1 MNRDLLPHLPVIVA
15 VARHS
20 SFARAAAELQMSPSN
35 VSHAVRAVEN
45 HLRQPIFVRTTR
57 SVQLTEAGA
66 ALTQVAMPMLD
77 DLDAVIDRLRASRGT
92 VGGTLRLNAPRV
104 AFPGVVRPL
113 LHRMAETHPDLTVE
127 VIADD
132 ALADIVVGGFDAGI
146 RLGNM
151 VAQDM
156 VIVRLSPPFRAIMV
170 ASPAYIVK
178 HGHPKTVADLR
189 SHACIGYRQLASGGV
204 YDWEMTDNG
213 QDVAVRVSGPVR
225 ISDGLFARDLALDG
239 VGLAYVFEPLVRDDL
254 DAGRLVHI
262 LPETAIEEPGFF
274 LYFPE
279 RQRQSPKL
287 RALIE
292 VVRGMQKPAGITG
305 GFPKLS
311 NIGRL

>member
-15 VARHS
+15 VARHA
-20 SFARAAAELQMSPSN
+20 SFVRAAAELQMSPSN
-35 VSHAVRAVEN
+35 VSHAVRAVED
-45 HLRQPIFVRTTR
+45 HLRQPVFIRTTR
-57 SVQLTEAGA
+57 SVRLTEAGA
-66 ALTQVAMPMLD
+66 VLVQAAAPMLG
-77 DLDAVIDRLRASRGT
+77 DLDDVVDALRASRGT

-113 LHRMAETHPDLTVE
+113 LRRMIQAHPDLTVE
-127 VIADD
+127 IIADD
-132 ALADIVVGGFDAGI
+132 ALTDIVGEGFDAGI

-151 VAQDM
+151 MAQDM

-170 ASPAYIVK
+170 ASPDYIARR
-178 HGHPKTVADLR
+178 GRPGAIAELR
-189 SHACIGYRQLASGGV
+189 DHACIGYRQLASGGV
-204 YDWEMTDNG
+204 YDWEMSDNG

-225 ISDGLFARDLALDG
+225 ISDGLFARDLAVDG
-239 VGLAYVFEPLVRDDL
+239 VGLAYVFEPLVRDEL

-292 VVRGMQKPAGITG
+292 VIRSM
-305 GFPKLS
+305 
-311 NIGRL
+311 

>member
-15 VARHS
+15 VARHA
-20 SFARAAAELQMSPSN
+20 SFVRAAAELQMSPSN
-35 VSHAVRAVEN
+35 VSHAVRAVED
-45 HLRQPIFVRTTR
+45 HLHQPVFIRTTR
-57 SVQLTEAGA
+57 SVRLTEAGA
-66 ALTQVAMPMLD
+66 ALVQAAAPMLGELD
-77 DLDAVIDRLRASRGT
+77 DVVDALRASRGT

-113 LHRMAETHPDLTVE
+113 LRRMTQAHPDLTVE
-127 VIADD
+127 IIADD
-132 ALADIVVGGFDAGI
+132 ALTDIVGEGFDAGI

-170 ASPAYIVK
+170 ASPDYIARR
-178 HGHPKTVADLR
+178 GRPGAIADLR
-189 SHACIGYRQLASGGV
+189 DHACIGYRQLASGGV

-213 QDVAVRVSGPVR
+213 QDVAVRVCGPVR
-225 ISDGLFARDLALDG
+225 ISDGLFARDLAVDG
-239 VGLAYVFEPLVRDDL
+239 VGLAYVFEPLVRDEL

-292 VVRGMQKPAGITG
+292 VIRGM
-305 GFPKLS
+305 
-311 NIGRL
+311 

>member
-15 VARHS
+15 VARHA
-20 SFARAAAELQMSPSN
+20 SFVRAAAELQMSPSN
-35 VSHAVRAVEN
+35 VSHAVRAVED
-45 HLRQPIFVRTTR
+45 HLRQPVFIRTTR
-57 SVQLTEAGA
+57 SVRLTEAGA
-66 ALTQVAMPMLD
+66 VLVQAAAPMLG
-77 DLDAVIDRLRASRGT
+77 DLDDVVDTLRASRGT

-113 LHRMAETHPDLTVE
+113 LRRMIQAHPDLTVE
-127 VIADD
+127 IIADD
-132 ALADIVVGGFDAGI
+132 ALTDIVGEGFDAGI

-151 VAQDM
+151 MAQDM

-170 ASPAYIVK
+170 ASPDYIARR
-178 HGHPKTVADLR
+178 GRPGAIAELR
-189 SHACIGYRQLASGGV
+189 DHACIGYRQLASGGV
-204 YDWEMTDNG
+204 YDWEMSDNG

-225 ISDGLFARDLALDG
+225 ISDGLFARDLAVDG
-239 VGLAYVFEPLVRDDL
+239 VGLAYVFEPLVRDEL

-292 VVRGMQKPAGITG
+292 VIRSM
-305 GFPKLS
+305 
-311 NIGRL
+311 